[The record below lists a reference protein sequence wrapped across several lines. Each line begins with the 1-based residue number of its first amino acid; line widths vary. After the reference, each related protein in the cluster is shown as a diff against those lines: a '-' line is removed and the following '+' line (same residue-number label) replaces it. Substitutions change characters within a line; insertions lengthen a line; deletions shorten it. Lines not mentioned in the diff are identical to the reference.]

1 MADSAEA
8 RLGGRGRLDNR
19 VREDEKEEEDQEN
32 DDEEEEE
39 KGVPYALD

>member
-1 MADSAEA
+1 M
-8 RLGGRGRLDNR
+8 DNR
-19 VREDEKEEEDQEN
+19 VREDEKGDEEN

>member
-19 VREDEKEEEDQEN
+19 VREDEKEDEEN